1 MIKKNLIVTMAGL
14 FFLAACSSA
23 PKLDVSTLPPHHT
36 ADGRFRNTDTIGP
49 LLLDTMH
56 LEEAVKNFDNTFEP
70 LPLIR
75 GGESLWVDSSKNT
88 ATWIGQSTFYLRLGN
103 IGVLTD
109 PIFSNR
115 ASPVFFAG
123 PKRGSPPGRILDSLP
138 PVDLVLISH
147 DHYDHLDKRSIKS
160 IYKKYPQVIFAVPL
174 KMAELLEDWGIPSA
188 QIIEKDWWEEAYFKD
203 LKLTFVPAHHKAQR
217 FIFDRNQNKRLWGGW
232 IIQKK
237 ERSIWFAG
245 DIAMGD
251 GSYYKEIA
259 SRFAPIDFCLLPI
272 GSYLPA
278 RLTRMHVS
286 PRQAA
291 QLHLLMKSKFSI
303 AMHWATFSLTKDRMW
318 DPPNDLNRARYELS
332 IPEDHFRVSGMGEI
346 ILIWDNNLSDN

>member
-115 ASPVFFAG
+115 ASPRFFCRA
-123 PKRGSPPGRILDSLP
+123 
-138 PVDLVLISH
+138 
-147 DHYDHLDKRSIKS
+147 
-160 IYKKYPQVIFAVPL
+160 KKGVASWTYP
-174 KMAELLEDWGIPSA
+174 
-188 QIIEKDWWEEAYFKD
+188 
-203 LKLTFVPAHHKAQR
+203 
-217 FIFDRNQNKRLWGGW
+217 
-232 IIQKK
+232 
-237 ERSIWFAG
+237 
-245 DIAMGD
+245 
-251 GSYYKEIA
+251 
-259 SRFAPIDFCLLPI
+259 
-272 GSYLPA
+272 
-278 RLTRMHVS
+278 
-286 PRQAA
+286 
-291 QLHLLMKSKFSI
+291 
-303 AMHWATFSLTKDRMW
+303 
-318 DPPNDLNRARYELS
+318 
-332 IPEDHFRVSGMGEI
+332 
-346 ILIWDNNLSDN
+346 

>member
-203 LKLTFVPAHHKAQR
+203 LKLTFVPAHHKTQR

-303 AMHWATFSLTKDRMW
+303 AMHWATFNLTKDRMW